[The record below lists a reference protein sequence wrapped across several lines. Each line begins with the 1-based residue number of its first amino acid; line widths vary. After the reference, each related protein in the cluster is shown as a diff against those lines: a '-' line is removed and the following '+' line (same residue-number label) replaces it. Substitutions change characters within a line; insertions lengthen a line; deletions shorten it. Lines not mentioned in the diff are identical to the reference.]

1 VEENRVPERNDL
13 KQHRGS
19 NLANLLV
26 ANVHVLALPG
36 SQRYAGGGIGPV
48 IERAVAEAR
57 IADEAGFD
65 AVLLQN
71 AGDGVFQRDGDAAT
85 IAHMAA
91 VGAAVKAAIGCR
103 LGINILAVGQ
113 TASIAIASALDADF
127 VRIKVYVGAVVTPT
141 GLEDGSYEEA
151 LEYRRRIGAERVP
164 IVADVFDRSSWA
176 LGDWS
181 IEEAARHARGAGGA
195 ELLVITGRSVEE
207 SLRRTRDVK
216 AALPDVA
223 AWCGGGST
231 PDNIGQML
239 EVYDGAI
246 VGQGIKRDGD
256 IGNSFDAELANRF
269 VAAARP

>member
-1 VEENRVPERNDL
+1 MPDRNDL
-13 KQHRGS
+13 EQRGGS
-19 NLANLLV
+19 DLATLLV

-36 SQRYAGGGIGPV
+36 SQQYASGGIGPV

-65 AVLLQN
+65 AVLIQN

-85 IAHMAA
+85 IAHMTA
-91 VGAAVKAAIGCR
+91 VGAAVKAAVGCR
-103 LGINILAVGQ
+103 LGINILSVGQ

-141 GLEDGSYEEA
+141 GLEDGSYQEA
-151 LEYRRRIGAERVP
+151 LAYRRRLGAEQVP

-181 IEEAARHARGAGGA
+181 IEEAAQHARGPGGA

-207 SLRRTRDVK
+207 SLRRSREVK
-216 AALPDVA
+216 AALPGVA
-223 AWCGGGST
+223 TWCGGGTT
-231 PDNIGQML
+231 PGNIAQML

-256 IGNSFDAELANRF
+256 IRNPFDAELANRF